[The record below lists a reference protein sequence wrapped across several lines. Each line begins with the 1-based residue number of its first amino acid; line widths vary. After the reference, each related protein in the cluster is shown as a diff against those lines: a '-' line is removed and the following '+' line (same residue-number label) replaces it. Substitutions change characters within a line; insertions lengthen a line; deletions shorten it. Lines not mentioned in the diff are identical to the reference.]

1 MMPSMKYRVLL
12 TALAFLALVC
22 AGCTTMPPACIDGS
36 GTIITEER
44 TVPEF
49 RSVSLS
55 MPAVLTV
62 RTAGPP
68 AVQITADDNVLPLIG
83 STVRNGALSLA
94 YTRPCVRPTSAV
106 QVSASASNIS
116 ELSILGTGDI
126 RTDGVIRGSELKSS
140 ITGTGSMDLAAEV
153 SLLES
158 TITGTGT
165 MVLTGSADDLTISIP
180 GAGTVDASGLA
191 ARRVTVEILGS
202 GNALVDV
209 TDSLSVKIM
218 GSGSVAYSGNPATI
232 EQSVTGSGSIR
243 KVG

>member
-1 MMPSMKYRVLL
+1 MMPSMKHGLLLATIVVLVL
-12 TALAFLALVC
+12 TC
-22 AGCTTMPPACIDGS
+22 AGCTTMPPACTDGS
-36 GTIITEER
+36 GRIITEER
-44 TVPEF
+44 AVPEF
-49 RSVSLS
+49 QSVSLS
-55 MPAVLTV
+55 LPAVLTI

-68 AVQITADDNVLPLIG
+68 AVQITADDNVLPLIS

-126 RTDGVIRGSELKSS
+126 RTEGVIRGNELKSS
-140 ITGTGSMDLAAEV
+140 ITGTGSMDLTAEV
-153 SLLES
+153 SRLES
-158 TITGTGT
+158 SITGTGT

-202 GNALVDV
+202 GNALVNV
-209 TDSLSVKIM
+209 ADSLSVKIM
-218 GSGSVAYSGNPATI
+218 GSGTVVYSGDPATI
-232 EQSVTGSGSIR
+232 EQSITGSGSIR